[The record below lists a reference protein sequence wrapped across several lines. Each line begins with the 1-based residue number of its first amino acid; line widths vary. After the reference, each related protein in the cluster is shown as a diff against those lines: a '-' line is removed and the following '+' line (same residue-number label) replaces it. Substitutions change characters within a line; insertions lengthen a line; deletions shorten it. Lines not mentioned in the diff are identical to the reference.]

1 MRRTLDGL
9 YRLSG
14 LLAALL
20 ICAIALIVLAQVG
33 LNILDDIVGAFT
45 GAPVGLLIPSY
56 AEFTGFFLAGASFL
70 ALASAFRHGSHI
82 RVTLLIHNLTPE
94 QRRVFELWALFV
106 AFLAAAYFTYYTI
119 TLTLES
125 LAFDDRADG
134 MVAVPL
140 WIPQLFMALGLLVFS
155 IALADEYLRVARGE
169 EPIYRAGEE
178 AAEAGTVDEDDQD
191 LVGRE

>member
-14 LLAALL
+14 LLAAIL
-20 ICAIALIVLAQVG
+20 ICAIAMIVLAQVS
-33 LNILDDIVGAFT
+33 LNILDDIVGVFT
-45 GAPVGLLIPSY
+45 GTPVGLLIPAY

-70 ALASAFRHGSHI
+70 ALAGAFRHGTHI
-82 RVTLLIHNLTPE
+82 RVTLLIHNLAPA
-94 QRRVFELWALFV
+94 RRRIFELWALFV
-106 AFLAAAYFTYYTI
+106 AFVAAAYFTYYTV

-134 MVAVPL
+134 MVPVPL
-140 WIPQLFMALGLLVFS
+140 WIPQLFMALGLLVFT

-169 EPIYRAGEE
+169 EPVYRAGEE
-178 AAEAGTVDEDDQD
+178 AAEAGTADEDNSD